1 MTSSG
6 GTATGGGA
14 HSTPLGGSCETVF
27 AGQGR
32 ALGGSA
38 GFDPMD
44 DLRLPQGSS
53 ARQACV
59 LIADEDEDH
68 LRRHGWRTRERHG
81 HGVLSPYVDEL
92 AGVLFFETWIGDK
105 IGMPYT
111 AQGW

>member
-1 MTSSG
+1 VRWGSQPVLTPRMIYVYPRG
-6 GTATGGGA
+6 P
-14 HSTPLGGSCETVF
+14 ST
-27 AGQGR
+27 
-32 ALGGSA
+32 
-38 GFDPMD
+38 
-44 DLRLPQGSS
+44 
-53 ARQACV
+53 RQTCV